1 MWCLKF
7 KFDTYNQIFFTFK
20 SYFMKVVIL
29 AGGLGTRLMEETE
42 ARPKPM
48 VEIGGK
54 PILWHIMKIYETYG
68 FNDFVLCLGYKAHLI
83 KEYFLNY
90 YLYNSDVTIELEKNT
105 VDVHFSN
112 TESFKV
118 TLVDTGL
125 TTNTAGRI
133 KRIQKYIGDETFM
146 LTYGDGVSDVNI
158 TELVKFHQS
167 HGRLATLTSIQTPG
181 RFGNIEMDEKGNVDH
196 FVEKPQGD
204 GMWINGGFF
213 VLEPGIFK
221 YLDGDMDEIQW
232 EKKPLIEI
240 ANDGQLAA
248 YKHDGFWK
256 PMDALRDRIE
266 LEQLW
271 NSGTAKWKIWQ

>member
-1 MWCLKF
+1 
-7 KFDTYNQIFFTFK
+7 
-20 SYFMKVVIL
+20 MKVVLL

-54 PILWHIMKIYETYG
+54 PILWHIMKIYEAYG
-68 FNDFVLCLGYKAHLI
+68 FNDFVLCLGYKQQSI

-112 TESFKV
+112 AESFKV

-133 KRIQKYIGDETFM
+133 KKIRKFVDGETFM
-146 LTYGDGVSDVNI
+146 LTYGDGVADINI
-158 TELVKFHQS
+158 DELIKFHKA
-167 HGRLATLTSIQTPG
+167 HGKAATLTSIQMPG
-181 RFGNIEMDEKGNVDH
+181 RFGNIEIDDNGTVQD
-196 FVEKPQGD
+196 FVEKPYGD
-204 GMWINGGFF
+204 GTWINGGFF
-213 VLEPGIFK
+213 VLEPEIFK
-221 YLDGDMDEIQW
+221 YLEGDVNDIQW
-232 EKKPLIEI
+232 EKKPLIDI

-248 YKHDGFWK
+248 YRHKGFWK
-256 PMDALRDRIE
+256 PMDALRDRME

-271 NSGTAKWKIWQ
+271 SSGNAPWKIW

>member
-1 MWCLKF
+1 
-7 KFDTYNQIFFTFK
+7 
-20 SYFMKVVIL
+20 MKVVIL

-68 FNDFVLCLGYKAHLI
+68 FNDFVLCLGYKSHLI

-90 YLYNSDVTIELEKNT
+90 YLYNSDVTIELEKNK

-158 TELVKFHQS
+158 KELVKFHKS
-167 HGRLATLTSIQTPG
+167 HGRLATLTSIQQPG
-181 RFGNIEMDEKGNVDH
+181 RFGNIEMDADGNVNH

-213 VLEPGIFK
+213 VLEPDIFS
-221 YLDGDMDEIQW
+221 YLEDNMDDVQW
-232 EKKPLIEI
+232 EKKPLIDI

-248 YKHDGFWK
+248 YKHNGFWK

-271 NSGTAKWKIWQ
+271 NTGNAKWKIWK

>member
-1 MWCLKF
+1 
-7 KFDTYNQIFFTFK
+7 
-20 SYFMKVVIL
+20 MKVVIL

-54 PILWHIMKIYETYG
+54 PILWHIMKIYESYG
-68 FNDFVLCLGYKAHLI
+68 YNDFVLCLGYKAHLV

-90 YLYNSDVTIELEKNT
+90 FLYNSDVTIDIKNNN

-133 KRIQKYIGDETFM
+133 KRIQKYVGDKTFM
-146 LTYGDGVSDVNI
+146 LTYGDGVSDVDI
-158 TELVKFHQS
+158 KKLVEFHRS
-167 HGRLATLTSIQTPG
+167 HGKIATLTSIQTPG
-181 RFGNIEMDEKGNVDH
+181 RFGNIQMSEDGSVDC

-213 VLEPGIFK
+213 VLEPQIFE
-221 YLDGDMDEIQW
+221 YLTGDVDNIQW
-232 EKKPLIEI
+232 EKKPLLDI
-240 ANDGQLAA
+240 ANDDQLVAF
-248 YKHDGFWK
+248 KHTGFWK

-271 NSGTAKWKIWQ
+271 KDNEAKWKIWK

>member
-1 MWCLKF
+1 
-7 KFDTYNQIFFTFK
+7 
-20 SYFMKVVIL
+20 MKVVIL

-54 PILWHIMKIYETYG
+54 PILWHIMKIYEAYG
-68 FNDFVLCLGYKAHLI
+68 YNDFVLCLGYKAQSI

-90 YLYNSDVTIELEKNT
+90 YLYNSDVSIDIEKNK

-112 TESFKV
+112 SESFKV

-133 KRIQKYIGDETFM
+133 KKIQKYVEGETFM
-146 LTYGDGVSDVNI
+146 LTYGDGVADINI
-158 TELVKFHQS
+158 KELVNFHKQ
-167 HGRLATLTSIQTPG
+167 HGKLATLTTIQTPG
-181 RFGNIEMDEKGNVDH
+181 RFGNIEMDTNGNVQH

-213 VLEPGIFK
+213 VLEPGIFD
-221 YLDGDMDEIQW
+221 YLKEEVDDIQW
-232 EKKPLIEI
+232 ENKPLKEI
-240 ANDGQLAA
+240 AQDGQLSAFR
-248 YKHDGFWK
+248 HSGFWK

-266 LEQLW
+266 LEKLW
-271 NSGTAKWKIWQ
+271 SSGEAKWKIW